1 MDGSGRDSDW
11 SFGPGPRICWTREGS
26 VRDRDVVEWLFR
38 GGEVVRSGGTG
49 DILTSFYRES

>member
-1 MDGSGRDSDW
+1 MEEESERDLEAVD
-11 SFGPGPRICWTREGS
+11 
-26 VRDRDVVEWLFR
+26 WLFR